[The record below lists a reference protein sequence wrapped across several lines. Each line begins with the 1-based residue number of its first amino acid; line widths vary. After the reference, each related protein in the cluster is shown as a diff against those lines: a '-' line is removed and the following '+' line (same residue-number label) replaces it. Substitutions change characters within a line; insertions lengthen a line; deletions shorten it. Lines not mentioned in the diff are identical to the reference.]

1 MKAFLESFSRFAMES
16 FYRFIS
22 IGRDYFSADL
32 LDFTFGQFDCYSYD
46 WHGCGAIGG
55 RSGTIGRDQ

>member
-1 MKAFLESFSRFAMES
+1 MES

-22 IGRDYFSADL
+22 FGLDYLSADF
-32 LDFTFGQFDCYSYD
+32 LDFTFGQFDRYSND
-46 WHGCGAIGG
+46 WHDCGAIGG